1 MSRHTSGPWRAGN
14 WGQSIVSDTPIQG
27 GINGSDAVESY
38 GGHLIAESISEC
50 NRPLIIA
57 TPDLF
62 EALAPFAALAELF
75 DDCKR
80 AGTMPTSGVIMS
92 WPRIGEGGMIIRN
105 ELTVEH
111 LRAARAVMAKAR
123 GEA

>member
-1 MSRHTSGPWRAGN
+1 MSRHAPGPWRAGN

-57 TPDLF
+57 APELL
-62 EALAPFAALAELF
+62 EALEGMLYVREQEKIHGGPSEYHDGIRAL
-75 DDCKR
+75 
-80 AGTMPTSGVIMS
+80 I
-92 WPRIGEGGMIIRN
+92 
-105 ELTVEH
+105 
-111 LRAARAVMAKAR
+111 AKAR